1 MSIRHKTLKEKNG
14 NQDSIKVMTEEI
26 ELAIKEPKSNKE
38 VRRGNFNSE
47 LLMTL
52 EKTGK
57 KVLFNLI
64 TEAYE
69 IEKVP
74 EDFERCMTILIQ

>member
-1 MSIRHKTLKEKNG
+1 
-14 NQDSIKVMTEEI
+14 MTEEI